1 MTRYLILA
9 TIGSTLF
16 FGVYWLLMRKETR
29 FQMVRWYLLGTLAL
43 SLTLPAIHIS
53 VAEQDFALLLPYSIP
68 TAECESGS
76 DFQGP
81 MVTASGMEYFSLSA
95 ENVPTAETQ
104 NVTFKT
110 QEHTA
115 PAPFILKSDNSSL
128 LTTLG
133 SLYIAG
139 CAVMFILL
147 LIRFCTT
154 IRELHRFSFNAQNIA
169 FLDDETPAFSFFGR
183 IVVGRKGFTDE
194 EVQQLI
200 GHEQVHVRQHHS
212 LDISFAELAK
222 VLLWFNPFAWLYCR
236 ELRRVHEYIADKK
249 MLGKATGSDYAALFY
264 HEVSGHRY
272 CPIGN
277 NFDYKITQKRITMM
291 TQSKSRFG
299 GLTPLMALPI
309 AALVLFANCQFKNQD
324 SDTPMDTVTICQDAA
339 NGDYAISRSLVT
351 NNDTIGTVPLF
362 TLEIVNGKVAK
373 CYSSGIETPIT
384 LDYPIISDEAAA
396 RSYCAAHSEDSL
408 SVEMLTAIKGKV
420 LDGIDTTRKPCWIVT
435 PKHIYDM
442 VSNTKSA
449 QFPKGNYAMTRY
461 FQTHVDRSLVE
472 EPEELNCY
480 FQVQIESDGTIA
492 EVQQVKG
499 INEKIDKNVLEA
511 VRNMPKWEPAQCN
524 GNPAS
529 CWIILDVYF
538 HRGNV
543 GASTS
548 TYYNSDEIIIKR
560 VNH

>member
-43 SLTLPAIHIS
+43 SLVLPAIRIT

-68 TAECESGS
+68 TTDCESGS

-95 ENVPTAETQ
+95 EDVPTTEAQ
-104 NVTFKT
+104 NGTLGT
-110 QEHTA
+110 QEHTYQ
-115 PAPFILKSDNSSL
+115 STDSSL
-128 LTTLG
+128 LTALHL
-133 SLYIAG
+133 LYIAG
-139 CAVMFILL
+139 CAVMLILL

-154 IRELHRFSFNAQNIA
+154 IRKLHRFSFNAQNIA

-236 ELRRVHEYIADKK
+236 ELRRLHEYIADKK

-264 HEVSGHRY
+264 HEVSGHSY

-309 AALVLFANCQFKNQD
+309 AALVLFANCQFKNEEN
-324 SDTPMDTVTICQDAA
+324 DTTMDTVTMCQDAA
-339 NGDYAISRSLVT
+339 NGDYAISRPLVT

-362 TLEIVNGKVAK
+362 TLEIVEGKVTK
-373 CYSSGIETPIT
+373 LYRSGIETPIT
-384 LDYPIISDEAAA
+384 LDYPIFSDEAAA
-396 RSYCAAHSEDSL
+396 KSYCATHSEDSL

-442 VSNTKSA
+442 VLNTKSA

-472 EPEELNCY
+472 GPEELNCY

-492 EVQQVKG
+492 EVQQAKG

-511 VRNMPKWEPAQCN
+511 VRNMPKWEPAQRD
-524 GNPAS
+524 GSPAS
-529 CWIILDVYF
+529 CWIILNVYF

-548 TYYNSDEIIIKR
+548 TYYNSDEIII
-560 VNH
+560 

>member
-29 FQMVRWYLLGTLAL
+29 FQMVRWYLLGTLSL
-43 SLTLPAIHIS
+43 SLTLPAIRIT

-68 TAECESGS
+68 TTECESGS

-95 ENVPTAETQ
+95 EDVPTAETQ

-154 IRELHRFSFNAQNIA
+154 IRELHRFNFNAQNIA
-169 FLDDETPAFSFFGR
+169 FLDDETPAFSFFGH
-183 IVVGRKGFTDE
+183 IVVGRKGFSDE

-236 ELRRVHEYIADKK
+236 ELRRLHEYIADKK
-249 MLGKATGSDYAALFY
+249 MLDKATGSDYIALFY

-309 AALVLFANCQFKNQD
+309 AALVLFANCQFKNEEN
-324 SDTPMDTVTICQDAA
+324 DTTMDTVTMCQDAA
-339 NGDYAISRSLVT
+339 NGDYAISRPLVT

-384 LDYPIISDEAAA
+384 LDYPIFSDEAAA
-396 RSYCAAHSEDSL
+396 RSYCATHSEDSL

-461 FQTHVDRSLVE
+461 FQTHVNRSLVE
-472 EPEELNCY
+472 GPEELNCY

-511 VRNMPKWEPAQCN
+511 VRNMPKWEPAQRD
-524 GNPAS
+524 GSPAS
-529 CWIILDVYF
+529 CWIILNVYF

-548 TYYNSDEIIIKR
+548 TYYNSDEIII
-560 VNH
+560 

>member
-43 SLTLPAIHIS
+43 SLTLPAIRIT

-81 MVTASGMEYFSLSA
+81 MVTASGMEYFSLSG
-95 ENVPTAETQ
+95 EDVPTAETQ

-169 FLDDETPAFSFFGR
+169 FLDEDIPAFSFFGR

-194 EVQQLI
+194 EVLQLV

-212 LDISFAELAK
+212 LDIAFAELAK
-222 VLLWFNPFAWLYCR
+222 VLLWFNPFVWFYSR
-236 ELRRVHEYIADKK
+236 ELRRLHEYIADKK

-309 AALVLFANCQFKNQD
+309 AALVLFANCQFKNEEN
-324 SDTPMDTVTICQDAA
+324 DTTMDTVTMCQDAA
-339 NGDYAISRSLVT
+339 NGDYAISRPLVT
-351 NNDTIGTVPLF
+351 NNDTVGCAPLF
-362 TLEIVNGKVAK
+362 TLEIVEGKVTK
-373 CYSSGIETPIT
+373 LYRSGIETPIT
-384 LDYPIISDEAAA
+384 LDYPIFSDEAAA
-396 RSYCAAHSEDSL
+396 RSYCATHSEDSL

-461 FQTHVDRSLVE
+461 FQTHVNRSLVE
-472 EPEELNCY
+472 GPEELNCY

-511 VRNMPKWEPAQCN
+511 VRNMPKWEPAQRD
-524 GNPAS
+524 GSPAS
-529 CWIILDVYF
+529 CWIILNVYF

-548 TYYNSDEIIIKR
+548 NYLEI
-560 VNH
+560 

>member
-43 SLTLPAIHIS
+43 SLTLPAIRIT

-95 ENVPTAETQ
+95 EDVPTAETQ

-169 FLDDETPAFSFFGR
+169 FLDEDTPAFSFFGR

-194 EVQQLI
+194 EVLQLV

-212 LDISFAELAK
+212 LDIAFAELAK
-222 VLLWFNPFAWLYCR
+222 VLLWFNPFVWFYSR
-236 ELRRVHEYIADKK
+236 ELRRLHEYIADKK

-309 AALVLFANCQFKNQD
+309 AALVLFANCQFKNEEN
-324 SDTPMDTVTICQDAA
+324 DTTMDTVTMCQDAA
-339 NGDYAISRSLVT
+339 NGDYAISRPLVT

-373 CYSSGIETPIT
+373 CYSSGIEVPIT
-384 LDYPIISDEAAA
+384 LDYPIFSDEAAA
-396 RSYCAAHSEDSL
+396 RSYCATHSEDSL

-472 EPEELNCY
+472 GPEELNCY

-511 VRNMPKWEPAQCN
+511 VRNMPKWEPAQRD
-524 GNPAS
+524 GSPAS
-529 CWIILDVYF
+529 CWIILNVYF

-548 TYYNSDEIIIKR
+548 NYLEI
-560 VNH
+560 